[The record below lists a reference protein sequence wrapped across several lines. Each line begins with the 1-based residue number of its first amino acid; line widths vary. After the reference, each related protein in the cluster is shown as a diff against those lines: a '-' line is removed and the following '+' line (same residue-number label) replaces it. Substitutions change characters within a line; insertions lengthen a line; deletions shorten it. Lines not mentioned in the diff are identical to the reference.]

1 MGLFDRFKE
10 NEDKQT
16 KKLIQDSLAADSLE
30 DALEILATPSTFW
43 EAVGSLR
50 ISIEHKGDDPDE
62 VRRFRQFFAGK
73 NWNDSENE
81 NYAVFLSMMNELWLR
96 TTFMSLKG
104 MTPEQISSINT
115 NYEMLINDDVGWH
128 HIAKTQW
135 IASLVE
141 KEHGAMSCT
150 SKLFWDCWNQ
160 STEYPE
166 KIDKMLQQWDE
177 ETIMKFRGICS

>member
-1 MGLFDRFKE
+1 
-10 NEDKQT
+10 
-16 KKLIQDSLAADSLE
+16 
-30 DALEILATPSTFW
+30 
-43 EAVGSLR
+43 
-50 ISIEHKGDDPDE
+50 
-62 VRRFRQFFAGK
+62 
-73 NWNDSENE
+73 
-81 NYAVFLSMMNELWLR
+81 
-96 TTFMSLKG
+96 MSLKG

-135 IASLVE
+135 IVSLVE